1 MEQIKRGLRLFAE
14 FFKIGCFTFGG
25 GWAIVAQMEQEY
37 VNKQKLI
44 TKDEL
49 LEMVAVGRSAPGIMI
64 TNISLLFGYHVAGP
78 FGGICTVL
86 GIVSPAMIILS
97 IVAVFYNT
105 LKDNY
110 WFAAIL
116 RGIRCAV
123 VPIIVTSAISL
134 GKQALQTRFAI
145 AVFGIAFVLAV
156 FTSISNVMLVIAGI
170 VIALAYHFVGRKTK
184 GESA

>member
-1 MEQIKRGLRLFAE
+1 MEQIKRGLRLFAD

-64 TNISLLFGYHVAGP
+64 TNIALLFGYHVAGP
-78 FGGICTVL
+78 FGGVCTVL

-97 IVAVFYNT
+97 VVAVFYNS

-156 FTSISNVMLVIAGI
+156 FTDISNVMLVLIGI
-170 VIALAYHFVGRKTK
+170 VTALVFHFAGRRTK

>member
-86 GIVSPAMIILS
+86 GISCPAMIILS
-97 IVAVFYNT
+97 IVAVFYNQ

-110 WFAAIL
+110 WCAAVL

-123 VPIIVTSAISL
+123 VPIIATACLSL

-145 AVFGIAFVLAV
+145 GVFAVAVMLAL
-156 FTSISNVMLVIAGI
+156 FTGISNIMLVLTGVAA
-170 VIALAYHFVGRKTK
+170 ALVYHFSRRKTQ
-184 GESA
+184 EET